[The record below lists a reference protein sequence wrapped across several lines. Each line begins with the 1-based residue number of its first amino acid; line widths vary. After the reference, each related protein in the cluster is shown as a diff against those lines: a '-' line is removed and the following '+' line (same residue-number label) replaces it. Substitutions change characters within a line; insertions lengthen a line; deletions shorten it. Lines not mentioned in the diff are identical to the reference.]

1 MQKTST
7 NITQKYCQETH
18 YNYVGNSG
26 FGVLYCSPLLCY
38 RFVTTALTAQ
48 IPAETLSQSHR
59 LCFIGKER
67 DSETGFSYF
76 GARYYDSDL
85 MTGWLSVDPLADKY
99 PGLSPYAYCAWN
111 PIRLVDPDGMEIA
124 MNDDWYKDAK
134 GYVHW
139 DANVHSQADLKNGE
153 SYIGRTA
160 CMVAEGDDNIIY
172 GDQYGRTHSSVPLSA
187 ITITA
192 ERSASNNKKGPAWVD
207 NVSFGV
213 ALETSMI
220 SWSCDNA
227 YTDYVPLE
235 EANIAKGFN
244 TASKIV
250 QNTGRIAGVAGVIYT
265 GLMASSDGQL
275 SAGEG
280 LRIGLQGLAFATSY
294 IPIYGTAI
302 SLGLTA
308 VDFFWGDKIEKINF

>member
-1 MQKTST
+1 MNLKYNTET
-7 NITQKYCQETH
+7 HQKYPHSST
-18 YNYVGNSG
+18 GKT
-26 FGVLYCSPLLCY
+26 CSPLLHYHCVNHANSY
-38 RFVTTALTAQ
+38 GNAIANSPGLLHA
-48 IPAETLSQSHR
+48 
-59 LCFIGKER
+59 
-67 DSETGFSYF
+67 ETGFSYF

-85 MTGWLSVDPLADKY
+85 MTAWLSVDPMADKY
-99 PGLSPYAYCAWN
+99 PSLSPYNYCAWN
-111 PIRLVDPDGMEIA
+111 PIRLVDPNGEEIA

-134 GYVHW
+134 GHVHW
-139 DANVHSQADLKNGE
+139 DTNVHSQADLKNGE

-207 NVSFGV
+207 NVSLGV

-250 QNTGRIAGVAGVIYT
+250 QNTGRIVGVAGVIYT

-275 SAGEG
+275 SVGEG
-280 LRIGLQGLAFATSY
+280 LRIGLQGLAFIASFF
-294 IPIYGTAI
+294 PGYGSAV

-308 VDFFWGDKIEKINF
+308 VDFYLGNKIETINF

>member
-1 MQKTST
+1 MCNLANQKQENMSQTYQKYNTKTLPKSIRTST
-7 NITQKYCQETH
+7 
-18 YNYVGNSG
+18 
-26 FGVLYCSPLLCY
+26 
-38 RFVTTALTAQ
+38 R
-48 IPAETLSQSHR
+48 
-59 LCFIGKER
+59 KER

-76 GARYYDSDL
+76 GARYYDSDIL
-85 MTGWLSVDPLADKY
+85 TGWLSVDPMADKY
-99 PGLSPYAYCAWN
+99 PSLSPYAYCGWN
-111 PIRLVDPDGMEIA
+111 PVRLVDPDGMEIA

-134 GYVHW
+134 GHVHW

-227 YTDYVPLE
+227 YTDYIPLK

-244 TASKIV
+244 AANKIV
-250 QNTGRIAGVAGVIYT
+250 QATGSIAGGLGVGYT
-265 GLMASSDGQL
+265 SIIALSDGQL

-280 LRIGLQGLAFATSY
+280 LRIGLQGLAVATSF

-308 VDFFWGDKIEKINF
+308 VDFFLGDKIETINF

>member
-1 MQKTST
+1 MYK
-7 NITQKYCQETH
+7 NHLKY
-18 YNYVGNSG
+18 
-26 FGVLYCSPLLCY
+26 SPKPP
-38 RFVTTALTAQ
+38 RTFT
-48 IPAETLSQSHR
+48 
-59 LCFIGKER
+59 GKER
-67 DSETGFSYF
+67 DSKTGFSYF

-85 MTGWLSVDPLADKY
+85 MTGWLSVDPMADKY
-99 PGLSPYAYCAWN
+99 PNLSPYAYCGWN
-111 PIRLVDPDGMEIA
+111 PVRLVDPDGREMM

-134 GYVHW
+134 GHVHW

-172 GDQYGRTHSSVPLSA
+172 GDQYGRTHSSIPLSA

-207 NVSFGV
+207 DVSLGV
-213 ALETSMI
+213 ALGTSMV

-244 TASKIV
+244 ATSKIMKA
-250 QNTGRIAGVAGVIYT
+250 TGSIAGALGVGYT
-265 GLMASSDGQL
+265 TYRALSDGQL

-280 LRIGLQGLAFATSY
+280 LRIGLQAAAVATSL
-294 IPIYGTAI
+294 IPVYGTAI

-308 VDFFWGDKIEKINF
+308 VDFFLGDKIETINF

>member
-1 MQKTST
+1 MLQNYLKY
-7 NITQKYCQETH
+7 NQKYPQT
-18 YNYVGNSG
+18 
-26 FGVLYCSPLLCY
+26 F
-38 RFVTTALTAQ
+38 T
-48 IPAETLSQSHR
+48 
-59 LCFIGKER
+59 GKER

-85 MTGWLSVDPLADKY
+85 MIGWLSVDPMADKY
-99 PGLSPYAYCAWN
+99 PSLSPYAYCAWN
-111 PIRLVDPDGMEIA
+111 PIRLVDPDGREMM

-134 GYVHW
+134 GHVHW

-172 GDQYGRTHSSVPLSA
+172 GDQYGRTHSSVTLSA

-192 ERSASNNKKGPAWVD
+192 ERSASNNKKEPAWVD
-207 NVSFGV
+207 DVSLGV
-213 ALETSMI
+213 ALGTSMI

-244 TASKIV
+244 ATSKIMKA
-250 QNTGRIAGVAGVIYT
+250 TGSIAGALGVGYT
-265 GLMASSDGQL
+265 TYRALSDGQL

-280 LRIGLQGLAFATSY
+280 LRIGLQAAAVATSL
-294 IPIYGTAI
+294 IPVYGTAI

-308 VDFFWGDKIEKINF
+308 VDFFLGDKIETINF